1 MSKGNLM
8 NTYGKYDPI
17 FVEGKGSKVWDENGK
32 EYIDFVSGVAVN
44 CLGHAHPAI
53 KKALMDQS
61 EKLIHISNYF
71 WNKPQIEL
79 SELVCKMSGMES
91 IFFVNSGAEAI
102 EAALKLSK
110 KYGSKTEGKNKI
122 IYMENSFHG
131 RTMGALSVTGQPK
144 YQNSFKPLIPN
155 TVPVPF
161 NNIKELESAF
171 GDDVCG
177 LIFEPIQGEGG
188 IIKANYEFMEKAR
201 ELCDKHDVIM
211 ILDEVQCGIGRT
223 GNFFAYQGYGIM
235 PDVVCMAKA
244 LGGGFPI
251 GAIAACGKAKD
262 ILAPGDHGSTFGGN
276 PLACSVAIAVL
287 NELINEKIIEN
298 ISEKSEYSN
307 KKLEKLKEKYNVI
320 VDIRGVG
327 LLIGIEINKD
337 TKEFS
342 KKCFEKGLLVASAGK
357 NTIRLLPPLNVTYED
372 IESAVNILEEVI
384 RAW

>member
-8 NTYGKYDPI
+8 NTYGKYEPV
-17 FVEGKGSKVWDENGK
+17 FVKGKASKVWDENGK

-53 KKALMDQS
+53 KKALADQS

-71 WNKPQIEL
+71 WNEPQIVL

-91 IFFVNSGAEAI
+91 IFFVNSGTEAV
-102 EAALKLSK
+102 EAALKLSR
-110 KYGSKTEGKNKI
+110 KYGSKKEGKSKI
-122 IYMENSFHG
+122 IYMNNSFHG
-131 RTMGALSVTGQPK
+131 RTMGALSVTGQEK
-144 YQNSFKPLIPN
+144 YQKSFQPLIPN
-155 TVPVPF
+155 TVSVAF
-161 NNIKELESAF
+161 NNLEELEAAF
-171 GDDVCG
+171 DEDVCG

-188 IIKANYEFMEKAR
+188 IIKADYEFMVKAR
-201 ELCDKHDVIM
+201 ELCDKYDAVF

-223 GNFFAYQGYGIM
+223 GSFFAYQGYGVN

-251 GAIAACGKAKD
+251 GAIAARGKAKD
-262 ILAPGDHGSTFGGN
+262 VLVPGDHGSTFGGN

-287 NELINEKIIEN
+287 KELENEKIIEN
-298 ISEKSEYSN
+298 ISVKSEYIN
-307 KKLEKLKEKYNVI
+307 KKLGELKENYSI
-320 VDIRGVG
+320 IEDIRGAG

-342 KKCFEKGLLVASAGK
+342 KRCFEKGLLVASAGK
-357 NTIRLLPPLNVTYED
+357 NTIRLLPPLNVSYED
-372 IESAVNILEEVI
+372 IDSALNILEEVI
-384 RAW
+384 KAW

>member
-1 MSKGNLM
+1 MSKGYLM
-8 NTYGKYDPI
+8 NTYGKYEPV
-17 FVEGKGSKVWDENGK
+17 FVKGKGSKIWDEAGK

-53 KKALMDQS
+53 KKALEDQS

-79 SELVCKMSGMES
+79 SELVCKKSAMES
-91 IFFVNSGAEAI
+91 VFFVNSGTEAI
-102 EAALKLSK
+102 EAALKLSR
-110 KYGSKTEGKNKI
+110 KYGSKQDGKNKI

-131 RTMGALSVTGQPK
+131 RTMGALSVTGQEK
-144 YQNSFKPLIPN
+144 YQKSFQPLIPN
-155 TVPVPF
+155 TVPVAF
-161 NNIKELESAF
+161 NNMEELENAF

-188 IIKANYEFMEKAR
+188 IIKADYEFMKKAR
-201 ELCDKHDVIM
+201 ELCDKYDAIM

-223 GNFFAYQGYGIM
+223 GSFFAYQGYGVM

-251 GAIAACGKAKD
+251 GAIAARGKAKD
-262 ILAPGDHGSTFGGN
+262 VLTPGDHGSTFGGN

-287 NELINEKIIEN
+287 KELENEKIIEN
-298 ISEKSEYSN
+298 ISAKSEYIN
-307 KKLEKLKEKYNVI
+307 EKLGKLKEKCNVI
-320 VDIRGVG
+320 VDIRGAG

-342 KKCFEKGLLVASAGK
+342 KKCFEKGLLVVSAGK
-357 NTIRLLPPLNVTYED
+357 NTIRLLPPLNVSYED
-372 IESAVNILEEVI
+372 IDSALNILEEVI
-384 RAW
+384 GIW